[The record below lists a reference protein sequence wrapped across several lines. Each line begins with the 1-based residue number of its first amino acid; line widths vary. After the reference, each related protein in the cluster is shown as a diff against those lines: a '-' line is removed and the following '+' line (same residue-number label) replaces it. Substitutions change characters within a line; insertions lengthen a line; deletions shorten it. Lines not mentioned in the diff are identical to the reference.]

1 VRPYLFGYEFMLG
14 HGRVIVVMQAV
25 LAMLTLYFLQE
36 HDVRIQLAQALAQL
50 VQHHAA
56 IKLRKA
62 FVDIVC
68 GDM

>member
-1 VRPYLFGYEFMLG
+1 
-14 HGRVIVVMQAV
+14 MQAV
-25 LAMLTLYFLQE
+25 LAMLTLDFLQE

-50 VQHHAA
+50 VQHHTA

-62 FVDIVC
+62 FVDVVC